1 MTFTGHLHIDG
12 APSRSFERHFYLSG
26 CDEFTVDSC
35 RPDPSQIINAGYLPN
50 QYDQNDK
57 EGTCQ
62 NFCDRQTDCTYWSV
76 YCPRTPGSEH
86 CNCTLY
92 GHSYLHSCQK
102 VGGDKDTAIEVS
114 LRGDRFQINKLTKLG
129 RCDRT
134 AELQTAGLLIL
145 LEE

>member
-1 MTFTGHLHIDG
+1 MALLFL
-12 APSRSFERHFYLSG
+12 RCFYYLSG

-50 QYDQNDK
+50 RYDQNDK

-92 GHSYLHSCQK
+92 GHSYLRSCQT
-102 VGGDKDTAIEVS
+102 VGGDQDTDIEVI
-114 LRGDRFQINKLTKLG
+114 LKVEVIFKLNLG
-129 RCDRT
+129 CM
-134 AELQTAGLLIL
+134 AKKYIAALYFSEIWM
-145 LEE
+145 